1 MRSDLLM
8 YYERELA
15 YVRQLGAEFAAKY
28 PKVASRLLLEPNRCE
43 DPHVERLIEA
53 FSFLAARLHLKL
65 NDEFPELTQALL
77 GILFPHYIRPL
88 PSMTVA
94 EFSLD
99 VERSGLTTRTLLP
112 RGSAVF
118 SRATGGVR
126 LQFRTGFDLELWP
139 IRLTAAQWVAPER
152 LAQPIRTGDVPGA
165 LRVELTCGHGASFSN
180 LPVQS
185 LRFFLNAE
193 ASIVY
198 PLYEMLAG
206 RCLRIIARD
215 LTPHSHK
222 PPVVLAASNLQPCG
236 FSQNESVVPYPR
248 RSFDGYRLL
257 QEYFAFPEKFLF
269 LELKGLEA
277 LREAGFGETIELVFL
292 CADCERPDWLPILQL
307 GVSER
312 TLRLGCCTLVNLF
325 PHTADPVTLDGTR
338 FEYPIVPDARRPDS
352 YEVFNIE
359 SVVGTNPVTNE
370 VRNFEPFY
378 SVRHTPSGRQGEL
391 FWHATRRDSG
401 TRMDDNTDLW
411 ISTVDLAGQPRRPE
425 LDSLTVRCLCTN
437 RELPSR
443 MPFGDDNGDFELDI
457 ASTITRIVALR
468 KPTPT
473 VRPSLGGGVLWRLL
487 SQLSLNYL
495 SLIEEGRE
503 ALQEILRLYTPPTG
517 FGERQVEGI
526 ATLTS
531 RRHFARVMGDYGISF
546 VRGMKVQVELDE
558 ECFVGASAYLFSS
571 VLDRFLGL
579 YVNMNGFSQL
589 EVWSRQRKEILKQW
603 PARSGYGILL

>member
-1 MRSDLLM
+1 MRSDLLN

-15 YVRQLGAEFAAKY
+15 YVRQLGAEFASKY

-65 NDEFPELTQALL
+65 DDEFPELTQALL

-99 VERSGLTTRTLLP
+99 SERSGLTTRTVLP
-112 RGSAVF
+112 RGSALF

-139 IRLTAAQWVAPER
+139 IRLAAAQWVTPER
-152 LAQPIRTGDVPGA
+152 LAQPIRSTDAPGA
-165 LRVELTCGHGASFSN
+165 LRIELACGHGASFST
-180 LPVQS
+180 LPINS

-215 LTPHSHK
+215 LNPRSHK
-222 PPVVLAASNLQPCG
+222 APVVLPASCLQPCG
-236 FSQNESVVPYPR
+236 FSQEESLIPYPR

-269 LELKGLEA
+269 LELKGLEV
-277 LREAGFGETIELVFL
+277 LREAGFGENVELVFL
-292 CADCERPDWLPILQL
+292 CGDCERPDWLPMLQL

-338 FEYPIVPDARRPDS
+338 FEYPVVPDARRPDS
-352 YEVFNIE
+352 YEVFSIE
-359 SVVGTNPVTNE
+359 SVVGTNPITSE
-370 VRNFEPFY
+370 VFNFDPFY
-378 SVRHTPSGRQGEL
+378 SVRHSPTGRQGEL
-391 FWHATRRDSG
+391 FWHATRRDSSV
-401 TRMDDNTDLW
+401 RMDDNTDLW
-411 ISTVDLAGQPRRPE
+411 LSTVDLAGQPRRP
-425 LDSLTVRCLCTN
+425 DIDTLTVRCLCTN

-443 MPFGDDNGDFELDI
+443 MPFGEDTGDFELDV
-457 ASTITRIVALR
+457 ASTVTRVIALR

-473 VRPSLGGGVLWRLL
+473 IRPSLGGAVLWRLL

-495 SLIEEGRE
+495 SLIEEGRD
-503 ALQEILRLYTPPTG
+503 ALQEILRLYTPPAG
-517 FGERQVEGI
+517 FGERQVEGLS
-526 ATLTS
+526 TLTS